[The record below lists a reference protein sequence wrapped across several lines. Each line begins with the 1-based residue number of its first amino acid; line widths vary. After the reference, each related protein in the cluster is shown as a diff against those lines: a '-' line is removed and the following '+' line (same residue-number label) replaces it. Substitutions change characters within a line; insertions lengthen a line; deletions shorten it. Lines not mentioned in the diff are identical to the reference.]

1 MALKRVEEPTA
12 IEREFTFDFECFN
25 ITHRIT
31 TRGVNEENALA
42 RLLTNIKQ
50 IVVDINAEL
59 GMADG
64 VNAETLPPKKSSA
77 KKVVELKEVPA
88 TVSNGIVFNQPKKV
102 NDPGFQPK
110 FREEIN

>member
-12 IEREFTFDFECFN
+12 VEREFTFDFECFN

-31 TRGVNEENALA
+31 SRGVHEEDALI
-42 RLLTNIKQ
+42 RLQKNLESISS
-50 IVVDINAEL
+50 DIDDALYPDTQE
-59 GMADG
+59 A
-64 VNAETLPPKKSSA
+64 PKKKATA
-77 KKVVELKEVPA
+77 KKVVELKEAPV